1 MKIEQATR
9 NFIAEINQHLA
20 VHPMA
25 DKRGFDHFKIQRM
38 YAQIIEMA
46 DERLNYMINN
56 PDRYD
61 GGVYCGIGDWGAE
74 IMEVLDKHYMHA
86 PDASYDV
93 HTSLPDFIDT
103 QLTPKPEIL
112 KRI

>member
-20 VHPMA
+20 VQPMA
-25 DKRGFDHFKIQRM
+25 DKRGFDHFKINRM
-38 YAQIIEMA
+38 YVQIIELA
-46 DERLNYMINN
+46 AARLDYMEDSYNSGIF
-56 PDRYD
+56 
-61 GGVYCGIGDWGAE
+61 CGIGDWGAE
-74 IMEVLDKHYMHA
+74 SMVVLDKHYMHA

-112 KRI
+112 KGI